1 MIKDRND
8 QAGMTDLSK
17 LRPSHARTL
26 NYRGVRGR
34 HSKEASKA
42 MHRIT
47 CLMLVIGSSLPV
59 YGCALPGWYR
69 SVGHFPGVAPS
80 DYAFYNFM
88 GTSSQLYQFTP
99 SQVASSA
106 LEAMG
111 DLGFAVAKGPEVCPD
126 GVIEIAAQTPDG
138 RSCQI
143 TITPQNNLSNMRI
156 KIGPVCVGDQML
168 SRDLFKR
175 VAVNFGTLPRD
186 HTPLEPALA
195 RRINSTFEMPPPIP
209 PPPGETLE
217 GEGLRPGE
225 TRGAVGP
232 EGGQPGGEAVPPTT
246 YPSPFGFNPLLVPTP
261 MSPFTFPAAPIPP
274 TTYDTIP

>member
-1 MIKDRND
+1 MLMI
-8 QAGMTDLSK
+8 GCSL
-17 LRPSHARTL
+17 L
-26 NYRGVRGR
+26 
-34 HSKEASKA
+34 AS
-42 MHRIT
+42 
-47 CLMLVIGSSLPV
+47 
-59 YGCALPGWYR
+59 GCALPGWYR

-88 GTSSQLYQFTP
+88 GTSSQLYQFRPT
-99 SQVASSA
+99 QVASSA

-111 DLGFAVAKGPEVCPD
+111 DLGFTVAKGPEVCSD

-156 KIGPVCVGDQML
+156 KIGHVCVGDQML

-186 HTPLEPALA
+186 YTPPEPALA
-195 RRINSTFEMPPPIP
+195 RRINPVFEMPPPVP

-225 TRGAVGP
+225 TRGTASP
-232 EGGQPGGEAVPPTT
+232 EGLLPDGVTVPPTT
-246 YPSPFGFNPLLVPTP
+246 YPSPFGFDPLQVPTP
-261 MSPFTFPAAPIPP
+261 MSPFVFPP
-274 TTYDTIP
+274 